1 MRRVAWNSLAV
12 AGACVFSLVVAPA
25 TEAYEEVSLAESG
38 SLSGVVHFDGK
49 VPMPKGYNLTTVPD
63 PVYCG
68 RISDGRGWRL
78 LQPFEIGPKGEF
90 RRVVVFLEGI
100 EKGKPFGDYTPP
112 RIEAI
117 DCRFEPF
124 INIVRDQQDV
134 VVVNMDPAFH
144 DIQAYETSNLGPR
157 VLFNVPLPISKRYPR
172 EAGLSAH
179 VHKHYEGTTVVQTV
193 KMTRDRKIFTMQC
206 GFHPYMESWAL
217 VADHPYYTLADNEGR
232 FELKG
237 IPPGTYKVKIWYP
250 YLRDDIEQTVTIEP
264 NKDSQV
270 NVAVEAPTGRLYANQ
285 MVENAYVRYTIT
297 EEVQS
302 QIVPTLEKQTL
313 ESLKGGAQ

>member
-1 MRRVAWNSLAV
+1 MRRIAWNSLMV
-12 AGACVFSLVVAPA
+12 ACACVLSFGMASV
-25 TEAYEEVSLAESG
+25 TDAYEEMALTDGG
-38 SLSGVVHFDGK
+38 SLSGTVRLDGK

-63 PVYCG
+63 PIYCG
-68 RISDGRGWRL
+68 RISDGKGWRL
-78 LQPFEIGPKGEF
+78 LQPFDVGLKGEF
-90 RRVVVFLEGI
+90 RHVVVFLEGI
-100 EKGKPFGDYTPP
+100 EKGKPFGEYTPP

-124 INIVRDQQDV
+124 INIVRDQHDV
-134 VVVNMDPAFH
+134 LVVNMDPAFH

-157 VLFNVPLPISKRYPR
+157 VLFNVPLPISNRYPR

-179 VHKHYEGTTVVQTV
+179 FHKHYEGTTVVQTV

-217 VADHPYYTLADNEGR
+217 VADHPYYVLADNEGR
-232 FELKG
+232 FELTD

-264 NKDSQV
+264 NKQSHV
-270 NVAVEAPTGRLYANQ
+270 NVAVEAPSGRLYANQ

-297 EEVQS
+297 EDVQS
-302 QIVPTLEKQTL
+302 TIVPTLEKQ
-313 ESLKGGAQ
+313 SLGDDK

>member
-1 MRRVAWNSLAV
+1 MRTLVRQIVIVACAYGLSFGLA
-12 AGACVFSLVVAPA
+12 PDI
-25 TEAYEEVSLAESG
+25 EAYEEISLSESG
-38 SLSGVVHFDGK
+38 SLSGTVNFDGK

-78 LQPFEIGPKGEF
+78 LQPFDVGSKGEF
-90 RRVVVFLEGI
+90 RNVVVYLDGI
-100 EKGKPFGDYTPP
+100 DKGKSFGEYTPP
-112 RIEAI
+112 RIEAV
-117 DCRFEPF
+117 DCRFMPF
-124 INIVRDQQDV
+124 INVVRDLHDV

-172 EAGLSAH
+172 EAGLSATF
-179 VHKHYEGTTVVQTV
+179 HKHYEGATVTQSV

-217 VADHPYYTLADNEGR
+217 VADHPYYAVADNEGR
-232 FELKG
+232 FEFTD
-237 IPPGTYKVKIWYP
+237 IPPGTYKVKVWHP
-250 YLRDDIEQTVTIEP
+250 YIRDEIEQTITIEP
-264 NKDSQV
+264 KKQTSV
-270 NVAVEAPTGRLYANQ
+270 NLTVEAPTGRLYANQ

-297 EEVQS
+297 EDVQS
-302 QIVPTLEKQTL
+302 QIVPTLEKQ
-313 ESLKGGAQ
+313 SIAAPQ

>member
-1 MRRVAWNSLAV
+1 MRKVARNSLMV
-12 AGACVFSLVVAPA
+12 AGACALSLVVTPV
-25 TEAYEEVSLAESG
+25 TEAYEEIPLAETG
-38 SLSGVVHFDGK
+38 SLSGTVRLDGK

-78 LQPFEIGPKGEF
+78 LQPFDVGPNGEF
-90 RRVVVFLEGI
+90 CRVVVFLDGI
-100 EKGKPFGDYTPP
+100 DKGKPFGEHVPP

-124 INIVRDQQDV
+124 INIVRDLHDV

-157 VLFNVPLPISKRYPR
+157 VLFNLPLPISHRYPR
-172 EAGLSAH
+172 EAGLSAYF
-179 VHKHYEGTTVVQTV
+179 HKHYEGTTVTQSV
-193 KMTRDRKIFTMQC
+193 KMTKGRKIFTMQC

-217 VADHPYYTLADNEGR
+217 VATHPYYAFADNEGR
-232 FELKG
+232 FQLTD
-237 IPPGTYKVKIWYP
+237 IPPGTYKVKVWHP
-250 YLRDDIEQTVTIEP
+250 YVRDDLEQTITIEP
-264 NKDSQV
+264 NGQTSVDL
-270 NVAVEAPTGRLYANQ
+270 AIEAPTGRLYANQ

-302 QIVPTLEKQTL
+302 QIVPTLEKQ
-313 ESLKGGAQ
+313 SLNEGQ